1 MAETAEGPAAA
12 GGEVDDP
19 RHLVQRYRRTLEG
32 VVGIPAT
39 EGNTVDV
46 LRNGVQIFPAMLEAI
61 DQATE
66 TVDLLTYIY
75 WTGDIAQR
83 FADALCDRAR
93 AGVRVRVL
101 LDAVGAATMN
111 RDLVH
116 SLEEAGCDVRW
127 FRPPTTWKVWEI
139 DHRTH
144 RKVLICDEDVA
155 FTGGVGIAEEW
166 EGDARGPEEWRDTHV
181 RVRGPAVDG
190 LRAAFVSDWRETG
203 AQLFD
208 ERDRFPE
215 QPKPGG
221 CVVQVIRC
229 PAQVGYTD
237 LATVFHTLI
246 RRAQQR
252 LHISTAYFVPDEELI
267 AQLVEARSRGVEIDI
282 IVPGPHPHTRI
293 VQIAGEGEYGGLL
306 EAGVRI
312 WRFQP
317 SMMHAKILTVDGAVA
332 CVGSGNM
339 DQRSMRLND
348 EANLVVFD
356 PPTVEV
362 LDRHFAEDLA
372 ASEQVD
378 PATWRRRGPVQRTEE
393 AIVDLFD
400 QKL

>member
-1 MAETAEGPAAA
+1 MSVAEQTRQ
-12 GGEVDDP
+12 V
-19 RHLVQRYRRTLEG
+19 VQNYRRTLEG
-32 VVGIPAT
+32 LAGIPAT

-66 TVDLLTYIY
+66 TVDLLSYIY

-83 FADALCDRAR
+83 FAETLCDRAQ
-93 AGVRVRVL
+93 AGVRVRIL
-101 LDAVGAATMN
+101 LDAIGAARMN
-111 RDLVH
+111 RDLVS

-127 FRPPTTWKVWEI
+127 FRPPTTWKVWEV

-144 RKVLICDEDVA
+144 RKVLNCDEDVA
-155 FTGGVGIAEEW
+155 FIGGVGIAEEW
-166 EGDARGPEEWRDTHV
+166 EGDARSPDEWRDTHF

-190 LRAAFVSDWRETG
+190 LRAAFVSNWRETG
-203 AQLFD
+203 AELFD

-221 CVVQVIRC
+221 CIVQVIRC
-229 PAQVGYTD
+229 PAQVGFTD
-237 LATVFHTLI
+237 LATIFHALI
-246 RRAQQR
+246 RRAQQHLR
-252 LHISTAYFVPDEELI
+252 ISTAYFVPDDGLI
-267 AQLVEARSRGVEIDI
+267 AQLLAARERGVEIDV

-293 VQIAGEGEYGGLL
+293 VQIAGEGEYGALL

-312 WRFQP
+312 WRYQP
-317 SMMHAKILTVDGAVA
+317 SMMHAKIMTVDGVVA

-339 DQRSMRLND
+339 DERSMRLND

-372 ASEQVD
+372 ASKRVD
-378 PATWRRRGPVQRTEE
+378 PDGWSRRGGVQRAEE
-393 AIVDLFD
+393 AVVDLFD
-400 QKL
+400 HKL